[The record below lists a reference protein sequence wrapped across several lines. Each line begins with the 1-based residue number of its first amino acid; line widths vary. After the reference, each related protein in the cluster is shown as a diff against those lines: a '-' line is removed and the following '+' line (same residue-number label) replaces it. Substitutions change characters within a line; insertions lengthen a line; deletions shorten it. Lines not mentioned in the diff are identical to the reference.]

1 MPIWAWNKARAIS
14 RTWFES
20 FLAVEIGLHLKD
32 FTETTVLWQASL
44 AAIIPVTLRWLN
56 PKDSF
61 PKEE

>member
-1 MPIWAWNKARAIS
+1 MHQWAWVKFRAIS

-32 FTETTVLWQASL
+32 FTEMTIVWQASL

-61 PKEE
+61 PEEK